1 MVVAISGKEDLAG
14 VELVQRTADR
24 PHVDSIIVRHAQDD
38 LGRPVEPTHKVRSDL
53 VVRGGRVRAV
63 DSGAEIANL
72 ENVATFVDLTSN
84 VLVGKK
90 DKIENEKGERRKKND
105 REKRG

>member
-1 MVVAISGKEDLAG
+1 M
-14 VELVQRTADR
+14 
-24 PHVDSIIVRHAQDD
+24 
-38 LGRPVEPTHKVRSDL
+38 
-53 VVRGGRVRAV
+53 RGGRVRAV